1 MQSLFDSKNR
11 DIQQIVNMLTDARG
25 INESSYS
32 NESEIANT
40 KQFIQE
46 NMYNH
51 YVQA

>member
-11 DIQQIVNMLTDARG
+11 DIQQIVNMLTDTSRG

-46 NMYNH
+46 SMYNH
-51 YVQA
+51 F